1 MYEIDVEVNGM
12 MCGMCEA
19 HINEAVRKA
28 FPKIKKVSSSRGKNL
43 TVIISEEDLDHDS
56 IKKTITATGYDVG
69 EISSKPHEKKGRLGK
84 K

>member
-69 EISSKPHEKKGRLGK
+69 EISSKPYEKKGRLGK